1 MVTIEQVNKK
11 INILIEWILNEHP
24 FINSTPKLEDKLV
37 ADLKYYK
44 DSYGNTLK
52 IEVID

>member
-1 MVTIEQVNKK
+1 MTTIEQVNKK
-11 INILIEWILNEHP
+11 INILIEWILNDHP
-24 FINSTPKLEDKLV
+24 FINRQKKLEDLLV

-44 DSYGNTLK
+44 DSHGNTLR